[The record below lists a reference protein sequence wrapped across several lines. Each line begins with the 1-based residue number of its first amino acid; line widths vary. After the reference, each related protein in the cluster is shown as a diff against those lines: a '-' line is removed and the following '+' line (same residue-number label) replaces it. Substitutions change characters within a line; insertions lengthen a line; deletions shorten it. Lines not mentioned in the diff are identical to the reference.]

1 MKHKEVIIPKEAIY
15 PDFDNDYDFK
25 ISFYKNKTDVKNEDL
40 THIELPNWLGK
51 LIIQKVQFEKEKAMC
66 DFGKLLPWH
75 LLLKHIE

>member
-51 LIIQKVQFEKEKAMC
+51 LIIQKVQFEKEKAVDEFKKQVNKM
-66 DFGKLLPWH
+66 FN
-75 LLLKHIE
+75 

>member
-51 LIIQKVQFEKEKAMC
+51 IIIQKVQFEKEKAVDEFKKQANKM
-66 DFGKLLPWH
+66 FN
-75 LLLKHIE
+75 